1 MAAMF
6 ETWLQNPWTVGLAT
20 NVITTGILTGS
31 AKLWNK
37 YHRKTPTQRP
47 SVTPSISPE
56 ELFSTRAGSTIV
68 QHYSIY
74 ETLMPLNLVVTE
86 THLPYGP
93 SDHRRLRGPKWSRS
107 LLAGLPAHR
116 PAFWA
121 AYRSSRWCSSS
132 SHCCLGSPG
141 ASNNK
146 TRLKPMLT
154 SSAIRAT
161 LPCTPARV

>member
-86 THLPYGP
+86 DT
-93 SDHRRLRGPKWSRS
+93 STLRAQRSPPTQGSKIEPKS
-107 LLAGLPAHR
+107 AGWIA
-116 PAFWA
+116 
-121 AYRSSRWCSSS
+121 
-132 SHCCLGSPG
+132 GS
-141 ASNNK
+141 
-146 TRLKPMLT
+146 
-154 SSAIRAT
+154 
-161 LPCTPARV
+161 